1 MDKLD
6 RSAAATGLGPLD
18 LDRVFDAAREMIM
31 DPLRCEGYLK

>member
-6 RSAAATGLGPLD
+6 RAGAAGLGLLD

-31 DPLRCEGYLK
+31 DP